1 MREKNYQVNY
11 NSVLPYHINCKTH
24 SDHRDVKYNAILFIA
39 HTRVKMLILD
49 GSFNSSSYRMLN
61 CIAFVRSSYVL
72 KILCF
77 QVSGFLPEL
86 RYFGAL
92 GPASPQRTGA
102 TGGFCGLERLRGSK
116 PSGQPPP
123 QLQQEGTSE
132 RTAFLPQPPPLS
144 LTNTSVQGFFP
155 LIPIS
160 RFLCSQARRE
170 SSRKEDPRPF
180 SSI

>member
-1 MREKNYQVNY
+1 MQYY
-11 NSVLPYHINCKTH
+11 SLLTH
-24 SDHRDVKYNAILFIA
+24 VSRCV
-39 HTRVKMLILD
+39 ILD
-49 GSFNSSSYRMLN
+49 GSFNSSSYRILN

-77 QVSGFLPEL
+77 QVSGFFPEL
-86 RYFGAL
+86 RYSVAL

-116 PSGQPPP
+116 PLGQPPP

-144 LTNTSVQGFFP
+144 HQYLRSGLFPTYSYFSVPLFP
-155 LIPIS
+155 GQK
-160 RFLCSQARRE
+160 RKQQKGRSQAFFFHLIKTSGWLSGSQE
-170 SSRKEDPRPF
+170 MVAWVTKY
-180 SSI
+180 